1 MCSRYTQSMS
11 AAQLAQRFSAT
22 AAEGFSIPDAP
33 EFFPAQEAP
42 VVALGTGGRRL
53 GLMRW
58 GLIPSWAKEEAF
70 GRKTFNARAE
80 TAAEK
85 PSFRDALAKRRCL
98 VPAAGFFEW
107 ISEPGAKNKTKLR
120 FHRKDG
126 EAFAMAGLWDR
137 WKAPDG
143 RQVLSF
149 TILTAAANAA
159 VAPIHERMPVILAPA
174 DEDRWLAGGGIPAPL
189 SADEL
194 THVPA

>member
-1 MCSRYTQSMS
+1 MCSRYTQTMS
-11 AAQLAQRFSAT
+11 AAELAKRFSAT
-22 AAEGFSIPDAP
+22 AAEGLEAP
-33 EFFPAQEAP
+33 SGLEFFPTHEAP
-42 VVALGTGGRRL
+42 VVAVGAGGRRL

-80 TAAEK
+80 TVADK

-107 ISEPGAKNKTKLR
+107 TTDAQTRAKRKVR
-120 FHRKDG
+120 FQRKDG
-126 EAFAMAGLWDR
+126 AAFAMAGLWDR

-159 VAPIHERMPVILAPA
+159 VAPVHERMPVILAPA

-194 THVPA
+194 AQAPA